1 MSEPFYDFIAGNRQT
16 VSNWL
21 YGYEANEKRYRRAE
35 YQKLP
40 LATKLD
46 TPLTEA
52 LKRRKSTRKFSEQPL
67 PLKDLS
73 SLLHYSLARN
83 DESAGLKHY
92 PFPSG
97 GAFYPI
103 ETYLLVHNVEGLES
117 GVYHYATVDHSV
129 ARIGE
134 APKRTLREI
143 NLDYG
148 CFYESIPPVILHM
161 TLVKSRCVMKY
172 GSLIYLA
179 YQTEAGH
186 RGQNL
191 YLVASALGLGVC
203 GMAAGNYEK
212 ANHMLGVD
220 GMNEH
225 HIYGTAIGAPYR
237 KDG

>member
-1 MSEPFYDFIAGNRQT
+1 MSEPFYDFIAGNRLT
-16 VSNWL
+16 VSNRL
-21 YGYEANEKRYRRAE
+21 YGYEDKEKRYRRAE
-35 YQKLP
+35 YKKLP
-40 LATKLD
+40 RVEDLD
-46 TPLTEA
+46 TPLAEA
-52 LKRRKSTRKFSEQPL
+52 LKRRKSTRKFLEQPL

-73 SLLHYSLARN
+73 ALLQYSLARS

-103 ETYLLVHNVEGLES
+103 ETYLLVHNVEGLET
-117 GVYHYATVDHSV
+117 GVYHYATVDHAL

-134 APKRTLREI
+134 APKRTLKEI

-148 CFYESIPPVILHM
+148 CFFESIPPVILHM
-161 TLVKSRCVMKY
+161 TLVKSRCIKKY
-172 GSLIYLA
+172 GSLVYLA

-191 YLVASALGLGVC
+191 YLNAAAMGLGVC
-203 GMAAGNYEK
+203 GMGAGNYEK
-212 ANHMLGVD
+212 TNRMLGID

-225 HIYGTAIGAPYR
+225 HIYGIAIGAPFLAP
-237 KDG
+237 